1 MATKN
6 TKTLENEF
14 KSKAVLEKT
23 ITQLRE
29 KNKALE
35 ETVSKLL
42 AEVDRLKGID
52 KNKVVK
58 LELSPEQEILEVQI
72 MRLQQAS
79 RERSLTY
86 DETRMLD
93 LHIKNKRLLEDKST
107 INADYKTLPTEMSDD
122 ELLRIAES
130 AENKEKTKTTKRS
143 RTKPKASS

>member
-6 TKTLENEF
+6 AKTLEKDF

-107 INADYKTLPTEMSDD
+107 INADYKTLPAEMSDD

-130 AENKEKTKTTKRS
+130 AESEEKTKTTKRS
-143 RTKPKASS
+143 RTKSKTSS